1 MRALL
6 IIASVLGVSLV
17 FGFMPIAGCSNPA
30 PQDEASLARWSD
42 TAFYDLSADALDGA
56 PTNFESWR
64 GQPVL
69 VVNVASRCGMT
80 PQYEGLQA
88 LHEEFAGEGLVV
100 VGFPCNQFLGQEPG
114 SPEEIA
120 AFCEEEYG
128 VSFPLMS
135 KVEVKIGENQSP
147 VYEFLGARTG
157 ELPSWNFAKYLVS
170 KDGQTVRYF
179 GPRTKPGDDDLR
191 AAITASLE

>member
-1 MRALL
+1 MRSLL
-6 IIASVLGVSLV
+6 IFVAILGISITV
-17 FGFMPIAGCSNPA
+17 GFLPIAGCSNAA
-30 PQDEASLARWSD
+30 PQDEASLARWAD
-42 TAFYDLSADALDGA
+42 TTFFELGADTLDGA
-56 PTNFESWR
+56 PTEFERWR

-88 LHEEFAGEGLVV
+88 LHEEFAGQGLVV

-114 SPEEIA
+114 TAAEIA
-120 AFCEEEYG
+120 TFCEEEYG

-135 KVEVKIGENQSP
+135 KVEVKTGENQSP
-147 VYEFLGARTG
+147 VYEFLGVRTG

-179 GPRTKPGDDDLR
+179 GPRTKPDNDELR
-191 AAITASLE
+191 AAITAALE